1 MTYHRLGGLND
12 RNSFPHSSGGW
23 CSEVMGLAGLVT
35 YETSLIGLHMTVLSL
50 CLHMV
55 FPLSMSVC

>member
-1 MTYHRLGGLND
+1 MKYHRLAGLND

-23 CSEVMGLAGLVT
+23 HSEVKVLAGLVT
-35 YETSLIGLHMTVLSL
+35 YETSLVGLHMTVLSL
-50 CLHMV
+50 CPYMV